1 MKIKAASLHRL
12 VVNARI
18 FQNVKSL
25 GAEFHAN
32 QQYLAMFSSDPTTMI
47 TDTAQLEGEWD
58 KPSKWFWSPARLK
71 ELDTNLREWADDE
84 LVWLDKDIEDADQG
98 DFQRDTYLNL
108 LDPRFYHSGGGEFV
122 VWGDR
127 LRKLN
132 LIKPAGEYPIGFT
145 KVLHTGLNR
154 DMLTFRVG
162 PTVRGIVTIVEK
174 E

>member
-58 KPSKWFWSPARLK
+58 KPSKWFWSPEKLK
-71 ELDTNLREWADDE
+71 EFDLSLRDWVDETIVNLDYHPGH
-84 LVWLDKDIEDADQG
+84 QG